1 SGEENPYL
9 SFTHWES
16 DIIMSSVLLF
26 LGQFGEALRRVEASI
41 AIVKKNEDA
50 HRSQVLRLWSGWVH
64 IQAMD
69 FAGAIAIFEAVLT
82 FFRVPERTGWHRQCL
97 TFAAGAEAGLGNH
110 ARALD
115 RLLTVRE
122 EMASRPVM
130 ADWYCRI
137 MLEARLAEVWLV
149 KGDLAEARAAAKR

>member
-1 SGEENPYL
+1 
-9 SFTHWES
+9 
-16 DIIMSSVLLF
+16 
-26 LGQFGEALRRVEASI
+26 
-41 AIVKKNEDA
+41 
-50 HRSQVLRLWSGWVH
+50 
-64 IQAMD
+64 
-69 FAGAIAIFEAVLT
+69 
-82 FFRVPERTGWHRQCL
+82 
-97 TFAAGAEAGLGNH
+97 LGNH

-149 KGDLAEARAAAKR
+149 KGDLAEARAAAKRFLDLSLATAERTWQTLAWRVHAKVAMADLDLDEAQKCIDQALSLADSFEVPLAYWRAHATAAEVYARLRKTGPSHHHRRRSASAILKLADSIEPDEAL